1 MTDLQR
7 GEPLAYDDAMS
18 TDAAI
23 EAILDA
29 KTYLRTPDAPGAAIP
44 GATFALVHYDGT
56 SATLRWGDEHDG
68 DAADLIIVNGIT
80 TRGYLRYEVR
90 NGQWSYDGGSV
101 QRGRE
106 HGFYVDVT
114 DSMRR
119 KLIETGK
126 ALVED
131 ETRLDED
138 MKRTWALKN
147 AARAL
152 QRAQADERDAE
163 AKLLEAQTARQ
174 AAVATYGAALNAA
187 IVPEPA

>member
-1 MTDLQR
+1 MTTTDLS
-7 GEPLAYDDAMS
+7 P
-18 TDAAI
+18 
-23 EAILDA
+23 LDA
-29 KTYLRTPDAPGAAIP
+29 IIESKTYLTTPDAPGATIP

-68 DAADLIIVNGIT
+68 DAADLIVVNGIT
-80 TRGYLRYEVR
+80 TRGYLRFEVR
-90 NGQWSYDGGSV
+90 NSQWSYDGGSV

-106 HGFYVDVT
+106 HGFHVDVT

-126 ALVED
+126 ALIED
-131 ETRLDED
+131 DTRLDEA
-138 MKRTWALKN
+138 MKLTWALKN

-163 AKLLEAQTARQ
+163 AKLLEAQTTRQ
-174 AAVATYGAALNAA
+174 AASTAYGEALHAA
-187 IVPEPA
+187 IMRGVA